1 MITRPATS
9 RITEE
14 DVRAGRARIVTRKGY
29 IMAEWRRRG
38 HSFESRCRTRA
49 RRNASSERS

>member
-1 MITRPATS
+1 MTRPATS

-29 IMAEWRRRG
+29 IMAEWAPPGTQLRIPMPDQG
-38 HSFESRCRTRA
+38 KE
-49 RRNASSERS
+49 ERQQ